1 MKCKQFVFI
10 VDKIKAELRKPVQLV
25 FGNLGDAQPKDET
38 PKKPEAKT
46 KAEIAA
52 QLAKLG
58 EEKPEDKKEGGA
70 EKKDK
75 EEKEGK
81 GEKEGKATIL
91 EGEKPNDSA
100 DCKQGPI
107 AHNVTLKGGR
117 KAGEFKEIPHA
128 KDMKDCIAQCCEQKE
143 KKCNLAFML
152 SNACYAVT
160 CKSKESCATIPAP
173 PSGFHPQ
180 IAMVREPV
188 QADTGVAKIGGFI
201 SIMFMFTMLLM
212 HCIGSVLSPRFIYIE
227 FIQPQT
233 WALILIQSFLLAGPK

>member
-1 MKCKQFVFI
+1 M
-10 VDKIKAELRKPVQLV
+10 
-25 FGNLGDAQPKDET
+25 GDAQPKDET
-38 PKKPEAKT
+38 PKKPETKT

-58 EEKPEDKKEGGA
+58 EDKPEDKKEGGA

-75 EEKEGK
+75 EEKGGK
-81 GEKEGKATIL
+81 GEKEGKETIP
-91 EGEKPNDSA
+91 EGEKPNDSGE
-100 DCKQGPI
+100 CKQGPI

-117 KAGEFKEIPHA
+117 KAGEFKEMPHA
-128 KDMKDCIAQCCEQKE
+128 KEMKDCIAQCCEQKE

-188 QADTGVAKIGGFI
+188 QVDTGVAKIGGFI
-201 SIMFMFTMLLM
+201 SIMFMFMILLM
-212 HCIGSVLSPRFIYIE
+212 YCLGSVLSQMHKTY
-227 FIQPQT
+227 
-233 WALILIQSFLLAGPK
+233 S